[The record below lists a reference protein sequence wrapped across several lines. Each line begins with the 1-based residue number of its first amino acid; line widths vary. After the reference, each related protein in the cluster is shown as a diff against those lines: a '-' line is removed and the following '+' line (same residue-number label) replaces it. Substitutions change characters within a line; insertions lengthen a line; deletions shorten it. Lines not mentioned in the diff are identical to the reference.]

1 MYKAKTLKQILYLL
15 FIGILFGILKVEF
28 FITFID
34 SELTER
40 TRIISYIT
48 LGLSSIFFYFVI
60 ILAVLSSYFT
70 IDMLKLGSHF
80 KINNFYKSINYFI
93 WALMINELWKFLLTI
108 FTFKSMSNIS
118 TEEEFNSV
126 LSDNSL
132 WVELISLSDLLFI
145 SLGAVAYI
153 IMLRKNEKNVN
164 YLEVIISTIPL
175 FLSFVIFKIF

>member
-1 MYKAKTLKQILYLL
+1 MHKAKTLKQIFYLL
-15 FIGILFGILKVEF
+15 IIGILFGVLKVEF

-34 SELTER
+34 PELTER

-60 ILAVLSSYFT
+60 ILAVLSSFIT
-70 IDMLKLGSHF
+70 IDMLKIGSHF
-80 KINNFYKSINYFI
+80 EINNFYRSINYFI
-93 WALMINELWKFLLTI
+93 WFLMINELWKFLLTL
-108 FTFKSMSNIS
+108 FTFKSMANIS
-118 TEEEFNSV
+118 TENEFNNV

-145 SLGAVAYI
+145 TIGTVAYI
-153 IMLRKNEKNVN
+153 IMLRKNEKNVS
-164 YLEVIISTIPL
+164 YLEVIVSTIPL